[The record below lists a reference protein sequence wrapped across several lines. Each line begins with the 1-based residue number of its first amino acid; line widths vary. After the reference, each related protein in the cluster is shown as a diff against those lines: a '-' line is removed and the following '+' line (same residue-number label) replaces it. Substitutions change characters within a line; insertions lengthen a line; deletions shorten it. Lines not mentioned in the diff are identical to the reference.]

1 MTFSHFKHPDLFI
14 LIYFP
19 LSLILLISNIVKIK
33 SNLQNTIYD
42 TFPYSNWLKK
52 SLQTKRGVKIYSYF
66 FDVFAAPS
74 PPSSIQR
81 QLYHLTFSHGLSNPL
96 VLNLLRN
103 PLPFLPFTFSK
114 YQTALPYLS
123 PLVLKIITG
132 EPHVH
137 HWLLEAESSDFQ
149 QRCYLSKSPEF
160 GASSLEH
167 LRWDC
172 YRNWDG
178 DRSRRRCL
186 LFVLVKDGF
195 LFKTEISKVQTQ
207 NTYYDPL
214 QSQWWWKTFSTQFP
228 VQKSPG
234 LCKNLQD

>member
-137 HWLLEAESSDFQ
+137 H
-149 QRCYLSKSPEF
+149 
-160 GASSLEH
+160 
-167 LRWDC
+167 
-172 YRNWDG
+172 
-178 DRSRRRCL
+178 
-186 LFVLVKDGF
+186 
-195 LFKTEISKVQTQ
+195 
-207 NTYYDPL
+207 
-214 QSQWWWKTFSTQFP
+214 
-228 VQKSPG
+228 
-234 LCKNLQD
+234 

>member
-14 LIYFP
+14 VIYFP
-19 LSLILLISNIVKIK
+19 LSLILLIFNIVKIK

-42 TFPYSNWLKK
+42 TYPYSHWLKSHFK
-52 SLQTKRGVKIYSYF
+52 LRGEWRFTHISLMFLQF
-66 FDVFAAPS
+66 S

-81 QLYHLTFSHGLSNPL
+81 QLYHLTFSHGLSNPP

-137 HWLLEAESSDFQ
+137 HWILEAESSDIQ

-160 GASSLEH
+160 EASSLEH
-167 LRWDC
+167 PRWEC

-178 DRSRRRCL
+178 DGSRRHCF
-186 LFVLVKDGF
+186 LFVLVNDGF
-195 LFKTEISKVQTQ
+195 LFKTDISKVHTQ
-207 NTYYDPL
+207 NTYYEPL
-214 QSQWWWKTFSTQFP
+214 QSH
-228 VQKSPG
+228 
-234 LCKNLQD
+234 